1 MQGDGLHRVSF
12 RVTSDRP
19 AVAQVQWILWNGM
32 PDHPDMKR
40 AFEGVLSLELQA
52 RPQWASVDFVR
63 NGTSHNRWYTLETKL
78 VDARA
83 TAPGPPPLIAVMASR
98 DNPDLGGVLWVNG
111 ARQPGS
117 LFLRADQ
124 RGRTR
129 YRQFVNDAEPHLP
142 ALLRQPVIQWSVVVA
157 IHAALLTF
165 VAAVFAE
172 AAASRPPS

>member
-1 MQGDGLHRVSF
+1 
-12 RVTSDRP
+12 
-19 AVAQVQWILWNGM
+19 
-32 PDHPDMKR
+32 
-40 AFEGVLSLELQA
+40 
-52 RPQWASVDFVR
+52 
-63 NGTSHNRWYTLETKL
+63 
-78 VDARA
+78 
-83 TAPGPPPLIAVMASR
+83 MASR